1 MSTDVVVT
9 VGKFGDSFT
18 LPNNFFLQTVQPL
31 DLNFVSF
38 ETASS
43 NTVYEYSGRH
53 DHGNLPPLRS
63 VGTLANLVKS
73 LIQAKA
79 NCDRH
84 FTDEIN
90 KQYGYNPEVGDTNE
104 E

>member
-1 MSTDVVVT
+1 MSTDVIVT
-9 VGKFGDSFT
+9 VGIFGDSYA
-18 LPNNFFLQTVQPL
+18 LPNNFLQTTPPL

-38 ETASS
+38 EAASS
-43 NTVYEYSGRH
+43 NTVFEYSGRH
-53 DHGNLPPLRS
+53 DHGNLPTLKS
-63 VGTLANLVKS
+63 SGTLAVLLKS
-73 LIQAKA
+73 LIQSKA

-90 KQYGYNPEVGDTNE
+90 KHYGYNPEVGDTNE